1 MEVIVRRIKSQT
13 TMVSWLII
21 CLAIVSQVGCSASQ
35 DKWQK
40 QRPSVFPASGIVT
53 QAGEPL
59 ENALV
64 VYHSPDGKL
73 SAQGRTDIEGNFVL
87 TTFDHH
93 DGAVAGLH
101 KVAITKTEYVEKKTS
116 YDTPDEPAI
125 AKVAKQLLPA
135 KLSRP
140 ETSGLTAEV
149 TEAGPNTH
157 TFDITDE

>member
-1 MEVIVRRIKSQT
+1 MELIVRRIKSHT
-13 TMVSWLII
+13 TFVSGLMI
-21 CLAIVSQVGCSASQ
+21 CLAIVSQVGCSTSQ

-40 QRPSVFPASGIVT
+40 QRPSVFRASGIVT
-53 QAGEPL
+53 LAGEPL

-73 SAQGRTDIEGNFVL
+73 SAQGRTNIEGEFVL
-87 TTFDHH
+87 TTFDHE

-149 TEAGPNTH
+149 TEAGPNTQ
-157 TFDITDE
+157 TFDITDN

>member
-1 MEVIVRRIKSQT
+1 MELIVRRIKSHT
-13 TMVSWLII
+13 TFVSGLMI

-40 QRPSVFPASGIVT
+40 QRPSVFRASGIVT
-53 QAGEPL
+53 LAGEPL

-73 SAQGRTDIEGNFVL
+73 SAQGRTDIEGE
-87 TTFDHH
+87 
-93 DGAVAGLH
+93 VAGLH

-116 YDTPDEPAI
+116 YDTPDEPAV